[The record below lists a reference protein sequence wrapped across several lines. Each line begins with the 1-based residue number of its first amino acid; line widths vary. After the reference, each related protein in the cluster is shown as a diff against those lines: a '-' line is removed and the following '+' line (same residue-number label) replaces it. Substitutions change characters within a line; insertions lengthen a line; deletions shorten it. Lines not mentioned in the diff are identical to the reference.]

1 MTDQIE
7 RPEDADGL
15 RVADFDF
22 DLPAELIAQQPP
34 AERGQSRM
42 LVVDRA
48 TGALRDASF
57 AEFPSLLRPGDLLVL
72 NDTRVIPARL
82 YAHRIGSKSSL
93 NSAQM
98 LRAPSFPRSS
108 AERMGDHKSPPV
120 SAPQLPTGRIE
131 VLLTEPVAPQ
141 MTGAPVIQSEA
152 LPGAPGLD
160 SETGDNTNS
169 LGAPSIPRSSAERVG
184 DHESQ
189 PAAHGNLWRALVKP
203 GRKVAIG
210 ERLVF
215 PSPSGEI
222 LLKAEVLER
231 GQFGDRLLQFEP
243 VEDFFGVLERIGH
256 VPLPPYIHRN
266 DADTDRERYQTVYS
280 HERGSVAAPTAG
292 LHFTPQILDEI
303 AARGVEIARLTLHV
317 GLGTF
322 APLRVERVKDIR
334 LHREHYTLSDST
346 AEAINR
352 AASEGRRIVAVG
364 TTVVRTLEHCA
375 QQASGAPLEGHSGVT
390 EIFISPGF
398 RFRLVGG
405 LLTNFHLPQSSLIM
419 LVSAFAGREKVLA
432 AYRHAVEEKYYFF
445 SYGDCMFLG

>member
-22 DLPAELIAQQPP
+22 DLPPELIAQQPP
-34 AERGQSRM
+34 AQRGQSRM

-48 TGALRDASF
+48 TGALRDGQF

-82 YAHRIGSKSSL
+82 YAHRT
-93 NSAQM
+93 
-98 LRAPSFPRSS
+98 LRR
-108 AERMGDHKSPPV
+108 ERE
-120 SAPQLPTGRIE
+120 QPTGRIE

-141 MTGAPVIQSEA
+141 T
-152 LPGAPGLD
+152 
-160 SETGDNTNS
+160 
-169 LGAPSIPRSSAERVG
+169 LGATSIPRSSAERVG
-184 DHESQ
+184 DLESQ
-189 PAAHGNLWRALVKP
+189 PAASGNLWRALVRP

-210 ERLVF
+210 EILVF

-243 VEDFFGVLERIGH
+243 VDDFFAVLERIGH
-256 VPLPPYIHRN
+256 VPLPPYIRRD

-292 LHFTPQILDEI
+292 LHFTPQILDAI

-322 APLRVERVKDIR
+322 APLRVERVKDIH

-375 QQASGAPLEGHSGVT
+375 QQANGAPLEGHFGVT

-398 RFRLVGG
+398 QFRLVGG

-432 AYRHAVEEKYYFF
+432 AYRHAVEEKYHFF